1 MIHPYNVERVWHLN
15 LITLCFVFL
24 MKLNLCQ
31 SLGILTSE
39 LSSYVVEIC
48 NDSYT
53 ILSHNLIG
61 CSTLSMENH
70 EKATL
75 NSNMPLFTWCPGW
88 GFYKWRGLGFSY
100 TQNNWHNWFE
110 WNSFGWYFGLT
121 CTCSSV
127 NAARKSTFIIA

>member
-1 MIHPYNVERVWHLN
+1 MSNETDWSQEWYSERSEEAQACIDVYRYNVGKSLALEFNNAVL
-15 LITLCFVFL
+15 VFL

-88 GFYKWRGLGFSY
+88 GFCKWGGLGFSY

-110 WNSFGWYFGLT
+110 W
-121 CTCSSV
+121 
-127 NAARKSTFIIA
+127 K